1 MYNLKNK
8 PVNWPFPVQGQIKR
22 AMSESDRAKVEH
34 KQAKADQKEADDASR
49 KSLGDAL
56 F

>member
-1 MYNLKNK
+1 MKDNK
-8 PVNWPFPVQGQIKR
+8 PVWPFPSEGQIKHTIN
-22 AMSESDRAKVEH
+22 ESDRAKVEH
-34 KQAKADQKEADDASR
+34 KQAKADQKAADEASR

>member
-1 MYNLKNK
+1 MK
-8 PVNWPFPVQGQIKR
+8 PIPNWPFPVPGQIKR
-22 AMSESDRAKVEH
+22 GVSEFDRAKVEH
-34 KQAKADQKEADDASR
+34 KQAKVDQKAADDASR

>member
-1 MYNLKNK
+1 MK
-8 PVNWPFPVQGQIKR
+8 PTPNWPFPVPGQIKR
-22 AMSESDRAKVEH
+22 AVSDHDRAKVEH
-34 KQAKADQKEADDASR
+34 KQAKVDQKAADEASR